1 MHLADVNRAFE
12 LMKSGRVARSLL
24 DFESAK
30 RSEPEGRESGGRA
43 PSRRVEA
50 TGSPLRPRRNHA
62 VASGRAALAPG
73 SRRIRRTTA
82 LRCWGKGFRPSICS
96 WIQVR
101 WVSGHGAADDWP
113 TARKFPW
120 RSARERG
127 NDERASVFA

>member
-62 VASGRAALAPG
+62 VASGRAALAPWLQ
-73 SRRIRRTTA
+73 A
-82 LRCWGKGFRPSICS
+82 NPANDPAPVLGKRLSP
-96 WIQVR
+96 
-101 WVSGHGAADDWP
+101 
-113 TARKFPW
+113 
-120 RSARERG
+120 
-127 NDERASVFA
+127 